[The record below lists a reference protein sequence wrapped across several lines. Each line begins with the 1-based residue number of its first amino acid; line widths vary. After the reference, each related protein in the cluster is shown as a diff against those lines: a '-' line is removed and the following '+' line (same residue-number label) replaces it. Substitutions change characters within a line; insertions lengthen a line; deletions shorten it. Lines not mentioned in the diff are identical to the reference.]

1 MKKLPSRPLPSSLNQ
16 WVSAPA
22 LLGQV
27 RQAFKK
33 IPDPRR
39 YGQQF
44 SLPDVL
50 MSGLAVFS
58 LKYPSLLKFDEQRN
72 EARIRANLKALYG
85 VQQAPCDTQMRSV
98 LDRVDPIEVRA
109 PFIQINQRLYDQG
122 ILESFRYLGGFL
134 ISVDGTGEFSSS
146 HIHCPQCCTRQHRN
160 GEIGYHHQLLGAV
173 IVHPDQKQVIPLF
186 PEAITHQDGE
196 TKNDCEANASKR
208 LLRAIRKAFPNWPF
222 RVIEDSLS
230 ANGPHINL
238 LKELNIGY
246 IISVKPS
253 GQESLFSEVKN
264 RVLKG
269 QCEEFEVLEAVQKL
283 TH

>member
-1 MKKLPSRPLPSSLNQ
+1 MKKLPSRPLPSSLNK

-98 LDRVDPIEVRA
+98 LDRVDPIEIRA

-122 ILESFRYLGGFL
+122 ILESFRY
-134 ISVDGTGEFSSS
+134 
-146 HIHCPQCCTRQHRN
+146 
-160 GEIGYHHQLLGAV
+160 
-173 IVHPDQKQVIPLF
+173 
-186 PEAITHQDGE
+186 
-196 TKNDCEANASKR
+196 
-208 LLRAIRKAFPNWPF
+208 
-222 RVIEDSLS
+222 
-230 ANGPHINL
+230 
-238 LKELNIGY
+238 
-246 IISVKPS
+246 
-253 GQESLFSEVKN
+253 
-264 RVLKG
+264 
-269 QCEEFEVLEAVQKL
+269 
-283 TH
+283 